1 MAWKLRHNHNNRS
14 RITRKKTMSLF
25 NVPTEL
31 KTQLLTE
38 RIAQLNIEGYQH
50 ELNKAT
56 AEAVGNDQAVLEA
69 ESAIAIIVTAIEVA
83 ETQLSN

>member
-1 MAWKLRHNHNNRS
+1 
-14 RITRKKTMSLF
+14 MSLF

-38 RIAQLNIEGYQH
+38 RIAQLNLEGYQH

-56 AEAVGNDQAVLEA
+56 AEAIGNEQAVLEA
-69 ESAIAIIVTAIEVA
+69 DNAIAIIVTAIEVA
-83 ETQLSN
+83 QTQLAD

>member
-1 MAWKLRHNHNNRS
+1 VS
-14 RITRKKTMSLF
+14 QF
-25 NVPTEL
+25 NVSKEQ

-38 RIAQLNIEGYQH
+38 RIASLNLEGYQH

-56 AEAVGNDQAVLEA
+56 AEAIGNDTAVLEA

>member
-1 MAWKLRHNHNNRS
+1 
-14 RITRKKTMSLF
+14 MSQF
-25 NVPTEL
+25 NVNPEL

-38 RIAQLNIEGYQH
+38 RIAQLNLEGYQH

-56 AEAVGNDQAVLEA
+56 AEAIGNDQAVQEA

-83 ETQLSN
+83 TTQLAD